1 VSLEEYVRNLFPPP
15 DVHNG
20 MDVSV
25 QWLDSSGKWLVTV
38 SEFDK
43 VDSGDIH
50 LGPVWQG
57 HYGDLEAATSYQA
70 LILGLSD
77 WRQAR

>member
-1 VSLEEYVRNLFPPP
+1 MSLEDYVHNLFPPP

-20 MDVSV
+20 MDASV
-25 QWLDSSGKWLVTV
+25 QWLDASGKWLVTI

-43 VDSGDIH
+43 VDSGDIR

-57 HYGDLEAATSYQA
+57 HYGDLEAGTGYQA
-70 LILGLSD
+70 LMLGLSD